1 MAQDASRM
9 ILMLGVVGVGGYVAY
24 EYMQY
29 QTGLSNFNKG
39 DPSGATSAAIQ
50 SNLSF
55 ISWLTLKLGFGSP
68 SGSAEAMA
76 FAAMQNAIGGVV
88 VMPPTPTPGTTP
100 AMSSAGAST
109 SVSTTPTTT
118 PTTGGTTTASST
130 PTVSQPTAADLQHS
144 INMTLANADQW
155 NYGYKT
161 LMGTGIESVYGFNF
175 DTVYGAVQG
184 QTRSSGMMTAQ
195 AFLNAPGIAGF
206 RPASGVRSAAV
217 RHTGVGGLG
226 AIAHFYT
233 PITRSVGSML
243 YSAQHPSPYR
253 QPSYNL
259 SGFIQPTG
267 FEMALL
273 GGQSLRSNRII

>member
-9 ILMLGVVGVGGYVAY
+9 VLMLGVIGVGGYIAY

-29 QTGLSNFNKG
+29 QSGLSNLNRA
-39 DPSGATSAAIQ
+39 DPSGATSAAVQAVLPFTTWLMQVKLNFSTVNNLTAQQ
-50 SNLSF
+50 SNALAA
-55 ISWLTLKLGFGSP
+55 L
-68 SGSAEAMA
+68 ENAMA
-76 FAAMQNAIGGVV
+76 GVV
-88 VMPPTPTPGTTP
+88 AMPPTPTPGTTP
-100 AMSSAGAST
+100 AMSAAGGST

-155 NYGYKT
+155 NTAYKQ

-175 DTVYGAVQG
+175 DTVYGAISGREQI
-184 QTRSSGMMTAQ
+184 RSSGMMTAQ
-195 AFLNAPGIAGF
+195 AFLNAPVVAGF
-206 RPASGVRSAAV
+206 KPTSGVS
-217 RHTGVGGLG
+217 GLG

-233 PITRSVGSML
+233 PIQRTVGSML

-273 GGQSLRSNRII
+273 GGQSLRSNRIV

>member
-9 ILMLGVVGVGGYVAY
+9 ILMLGVVGVGGYIAY

-29 QTGLSNFNKG
+29 QHGLSNLNTA
-39 DPSGATSAAIQ
+39 DPSGATSAAVGAV
-50 SNLSF
+50 LPF
-55 ISWLTLKLGFGSP
+55 MSWLTLKLGFGTAS
-68 SGSAEAMA
+68 SNAEANA
-76 FAAMQNAIGGVV
+76 FTALQNAMAGVV

-155 NYGYKT
+155 NYGYKQ

-175 DTVYGAVQG
+175 DAVYGAVQG

-206 RPASGVRSAAV
+206 RPASGVRRTNV
-217 RHTGVGGLG
+217 RHTGMG
-226 AIAHFYT
+226 AIAHFYS
-233 PITRSVGSML
+233 PVTRSVGSML

-273 GGQSLRSNRII
+273 GGQSLRSNRIV

>member
-9 ILMLGVVGVGGYVAY
+9 VLMLGVVGIGGYIAY
-24 EYMQY
+24 EYIQY
-29 QTGLSNFNKG
+29 QHGLSNLNTS
-39 DPSGATSAAIQ
+39 DPSGATSAAVQ
-50 SNLSF
+50 AVLPF
-55 ISWLTLKLGFGSP
+55 MSWLMLKLGFSTAT
-68 SGSAEAMA
+68 SNAEANA
-76 FAAMQNAIGGVV
+76 FTAIQNAMAGVV
-88 VMPPTPTPGTTP
+88 TMPPTPTPGTTP

-130 PTVSQPTAADLQHS
+130 PTVSQPTAADLAHS
-144 INMTLANADQW
+144 INKTLANADQW
-155 NYGYKT
+155 NYGYKQ

-175 DTVYGAVQG
+175 DQVYGAVQG
-184 QTRSSGMMTAQ
+184 REQIRSSGMMTAQ
-195 AFLNAPGIAGF
+195 TFLNAPVNAGF
-206 RPASGVRSAAV
+206 KPVKSGVS
-217 RHTGVGGLG
+217 GLG

-233 PITRSVGSML
+233 PVTRSVGSML

-259 SGFIQPTG
+259 AGFIQPTG

-273 GGQSLRSNRII
+273 GRQTLRSNRII